1 MAETNKSKM
10 MSEAEIIEAINADT
24 LVSVSLGE
32 GQPQKNVKLS
42 TLASVVAGNIL
53 NKGTFSVGGKQ
64 RVDITNHYNTSSGM
78 RVALITLIQGNYS
91 CLYLVYSNGA
101 TFHRVIPL
109 ENATDVI
116 RVEILE
122 GKLTIY
128 NNANTNYTIPLSI
141 LYLN

>member
-1 MAETNKSKM
+1 MAGK
-10 MSEAEIIEAINADT
+10 
-24 LVSVSLGE
+24 
-32 GQPQKNVKLS
+32 
-42 TLASVVAGNIL
+42 IL
-53 NKGTFSVGGKQ
+53 NKYTFSVGGKQ
-64 RVDITNHYNTSSGM
+64 RVDITNQYNTSSGM
-78 RVALITLIQGNYS
+78 RVSMITLIQGNYS

-116 RVEILE
+116 RVEIVE

-128 NNANTNYTIPLSI
+128 NNANANYTIPLSI